1 MIKDFR
7 AISFESIFNSD
18 INFEH
23 TEVVKNKLED
33 NQLLRCNQLLE
44 NTKLNNERIINSI
57 ETYSNNWSYAR
68 IGKVEKCTLILGISE
83 LIMNLTPKKVVISEW
98 VKLTDKHSSQSGAK
112 FVNGILNAVSN
123 ENGIY
128 GYRVAPGTD
137 AKAFETLGF
146 QSGDIVT
153 AVNGLDLGDPAN
165 TISLYQT
172 MRDATEAT
180 FDIQRG
186 ESSLTLS
193 VSLGQLQ

>member
-23 TEVVKNKLED
+23 TEIVKNKLED

-123 ENGIY
+123 KIE
-128 GYRVAPGTD
+128 
-137 AKAFETLGF
+137 
-146 QSGDIVT
+146 
-153 AVNGLDLGDPAN
+153 
-165 TISLYQT
+165 
-172 MRDATEAT
+172 
-180 FDIQRG
+180 
-186 ESSLTLS
+186 
-193 VSLGQLQ
+193 

>member
-1 MIKDFR
+1 MNKDFR

-112 FVNGILNAVSN
+112 FVSGILNAVSN
-123 ENGIY
+123 KIE
-128 GYRVAPGTD
+128 
-137 AKAFETLGF
+137 
-146 QSGDIVT
+146 
-153 AVNGLDLGDPAN
+153 
-165 TISLYQT
+165 
-172 MRDATEAT
+172 
-180 FDIQRG
+180 
-186 ESSLTLS
+186 
-193 VSLGQLQ
+193 

>member
-7 AISFESIFNSD
+7 AISFETIFNSD

-123 ENGIY
+123 EI
-128 GYRVAPGTD
+128 
-137 AKAFETLGF
+137 E
-146 QSGDIVT
+146 
-153 AVNGLDLGDPAN
+153 
-165 TISLYQT
+165 
-172 MRDATEAT
+172 
-180 FDIQRG
+180 
-186 ESSLTLS
+186 
-193 VSLGQLQ
+193 

>member
-7 AISFESIFNSD
+7 AVSFESIFNSD

-123 ENGIY
+123 EI
-128 GYRVAPGTD
+128 
-137 AKAFETLGF
+137 E
-146 QSGDIVT
+146 
-153 AVNGLDLGDPAN
+153 
-165 TISLYQT
+165 
-172 MRDATEAT
+172 
-180 FDIQRG
+180 
-186 ESSLTLS
+186 
-193 VSLGQLQ
+193 

>member
-1 MIKDFR
+1 MNKDFR

-23 TEVVKNKLED
+23 TEVIKNKLED

-112 FVNGILNAVSN
+112 FVNGILNAVTN
-123 ENGIY
+123 EI
-128 GYRVAPGTD
+128 
-137 AKAFETLGF
+137 E
-146 QSGDIVT
+146 
-153 AVNGLDLGDPAN
+153 
-165 TISLYQT
+165 
-172 MRDATEAT
+172 
-180 FDIQRG
+180 
-186 ESSLTLS
+186 
-193 VSLGQLQ
+193 

>member
-1 MIKDFR
+1 MNKEFR

-123 ENGIY
+123 EI
-128 GYRVAPGTD
+128 
-137 AKAFETLGF
+137 E
-146 QSGDIVT
+146 
-153 AVNGLDLGDPAN
+153 
-165 TISLYQT
+165 
-172 MRDATEAT
+172 
-180 FDIQRG
+180 
-186 ESSLTLS
+186 
-193 VSLGQLQ
+193 

>member
-1 MIKDFR
+1 MNKDFR

-112 FVNGILNAVSN
+112 FDNGILNAVSN
-123 ENGIY
+123 EI
-128 GYRVAPGTD
+128 
-137 AKAFETLGF
+137 E
-146 QSGDIVT
+146 
-153 AVNGLDLGDPAN
+153 
-165 TISLYQT
+165 
-172 MRDATEAT
+172 
-180 FDIQRG
+180 
-186 ESSLTLS
+186 
-193 VSLGQLQ
+193 

>member
-57 ETYSNNWSYAR
+57 ETYSNNWTYPR

-123 ENGIY
+123 EI
-128 GYRVAPGTD
+128 
-137 AKAFETLGF
+137 E
-146 QSGDIVT
+146 
-153 AVNGLDLGDPAN
+153 
-165 TISLYQT
+165 
-172 MRDATEAT
+172 
-180 FDIQRG
+180 
-186 ESSLTLS
+186 
-193 VSLGQLQ
+193 

>member
-23 TEVVKNKLED
+23 TEVVKNKLEG

-123 ENGIY
+123 EI
-128 GYRVAPGTD
+128 
-137 AKAFETLGF
+137 E
-146 QSGDIVT
+146 
-153 AVNGLDLGDPAN
+153 
-165 TISLYQT
+165 
-172 MRDATEAT
+172 
-180 FDIQRG
+180 
-186 ESSLTLS
+186 
-193 VSLGQLQ
+193 

>member
-57 ETYSNNWSYAR
+57 ETYSNNWSYSR

-123 ENGIY
+123 EI
-128 GYRVAPGTD
+128 
-137 AKAFETLGF
+137 E
-146 QSGDIVT
+146 
-153 AVNGLDLGDPAN
+153 
-165 TISLYQT
+165 
-172 MRDATEAT
+172 
-180 FDIQRG
+180 
-186 ESSLTLS
+186 
-193 VSLGQLQ
+193 

>member
-68 IGKVEKCTLILGISE
+68 IGKVEKCALILGISE

-123 ENGIY
+123 EI
-128 GYRVAPGTD
+128 
-137 AKAFETLGF
+137 E
-146 QSGDIVT
+146 
-153 AVNGLDLGDPAN
+153 
-165 TISLYQT
+165 
-172 MRDATEAT
+172 
-180 FDIQRG
+180 
-186 ESSLTLS
+186 
-193 VSLGQLQ
+193 

>member
-23 TEVVKNKLED
+23 TEVVKNKLEE

-123 ENGIY
+123 EI
-128 GYRVAPGTD
+128 
-137 AKAFETLGF
+137 E
-146 QSGDIVT
+146 
-153 AVNGLDLGDPAN
+153 
-165 TISLYQT
+165 
-172 MRDATEAT
+172 
-180 FDIQRG
+180 
-186 ESSLTLS
+186 
-193 VSLGQLQ
+193 

>member
-1 MIKDFR
+1 MNKDFR
-7 AISFESIFNSD
+7 AISFESIFNSE

-123 ENGIY
+123 EI
-128 GYRVAPGTD
+128 
-137 AKAFETLGF
+137 E
-146 QSGDIVT
+146 
-153 AVNGLDLGDPAN
+153 
-165 TISLYQT
+165 
-172 MRDATEAT
+172 
-180 FDIQRG
+180 
-186 ESSLTLS
+186 
-193 VSLGQLQ
+193 